1 MEQAFGRVIAI
12 QTASAPSSAEVEV
25 RGGVTCARCA
35 SGRGCGAALLG
46 SNNEKRC
53 IAARIATGI
62 NVQEGDEVCMELASR
77 RLLQAS
83 WLVYGTPLAAALV
96 ASAAAY
102 LTNLPDPYAAVAAV
116 VGAGVGVVIARSRLR
131 KTTCLRQFMPIIVA
145 RAPAVR

>member
-1 MEQAFGRVIAI
+1 MG
-12 QTASAPSSAEVEV
+12 SS
-25 RGGVTCARCA
+25 
-35 SGRGCGAALLG
+35 
-46 SNNEKRC
+46 NEKRR

-102 LTNLPDPYAAVAAV
+102 FAGLSDLYAAIAALGG
-116 VGAGVGVVIARSRLR
+116 GAAGLVIARARLH
-131 KTTCLRQFMPIIVA
+131 KTTCLRQFMPTIVA
-145 RAPAVR
+145 RVPAAR